1 MQTHLRSISAVTF
14 AVSDMRAAYQFYQS
28 LGFDPNY
35 GGESADFSSFK
46 VGTSYLNLTLAAGGK
61 NKAFW
66 GRVIFYVDDVDAM
79 HSHVVA
85 LGLRP
90 EAGPRDAEWHER
102 YFHLLD
108 PDGNELS
115 FAKPIE

>member
-1 MQTHLRSISAVTF
+1 MQTHLRSISAITL
-14 AVSDMRAAYQFYQS
+14 AISSMSKAYRFYEA
-28 LGFDPNY
+28 LGFEPNY
-35 GGESADFSSFK
+35 GGENADFSSFK
-46 VGTSYLNLTLAAGGK
+46 VGENFLNLDLGTERGDRP
-61 NKAFW
+61 FW

-79 HSHVVA
+79 YRQVLE
-85 LGLRP
+85 LGLEP
-90 EAGPRDAEWHER
+90 ETEPRDAEWHER